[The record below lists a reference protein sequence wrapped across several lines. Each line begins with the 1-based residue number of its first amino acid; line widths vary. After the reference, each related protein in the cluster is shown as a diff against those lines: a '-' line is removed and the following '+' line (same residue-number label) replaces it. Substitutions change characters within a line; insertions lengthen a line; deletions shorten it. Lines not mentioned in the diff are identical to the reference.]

1 MGAFASAYPE
11 PFLDK
16 KTFDVG
22 TESLISQ
29 LERATS
35 EGVTCGNVLYV
46 VDVIVP
52 VLARCVTPGSVCV
65 LADTAASPV
74 ENVHVAQQLVASFPG
89 PTPQLFFTFVR
100 NKTWGVEPGNE
111 ASDLRVKVEGA
122 YSFSSL

>member
-11 PFLDK
+11 PFLDMN
-16 KTFDVG
+16 TFDVG

-52 VLARCVTPGSVCV
+52 VLARYVTPGSVCV

-74 ENVHVAQQLVASFPG
+74 ENVAQRLVASFLG
-89 PTPQLFFTFVR
+89 SSLQFFFTLCE
-100 NKTWGVEPGNE
+100 KSWGVEPGNE
-111 ASDLRVKVEGA
+111 ASDLRVNIEGA
-122 YSFSSL
+122 SFPSL